1 MLNLTLPVVVANLAN
16 NKFTMTN
23 HLRFDGEVLDKCLCV
38 NYTKASFFLTMAF
51 FLILLVMTITVILFL
66 IKKREIF

>member
-1 MLNLTLPVVVANLAN
+1 MLNLTPAVVVANLAN

-38 NYTKASFFLTMAF
+38 NYTKALFFLTMAF
-51 FLILLVMTITVILFL
+51 VLILLVIPMIPVVLFL
-66 IKKREIF
+66 LFCS